1 MPELILAGGGL
12 ANGLLAA
19 RLVATRP
26 EVGFIVL
33 EGGATLGGNHTWS
46 FHGSDVSPAQL
57 EWLKPL
63 CTRSW
68 EGHDV
73 KLPGTERTLGGTYH
87 SIVSHDFD
95 QRLRAV
101 LGDRVRLS
109 TRIESLTSTSVTLST
124 GERLD
129 ATAVID
135 ARGKF
140 GTGPCG
146 YQKFLGREL
155 ELEAPHGL
163 TRPLLMDATVEQL
176 DGFRFVYFLPWDERR
191 VLVEDT
197 YYSDTAAVD
206 LLELGRRIDAVVAA
220 RGWRVAKVLREESAA
235 LPIPL
240 SGEAP
245 VLERPTLGVSGG
257 FFHATTGYSLPFAA
271 ELAERVATRR
281 DFSADALTRE
291 LAHAAR
297 EHWRSQSFFRTLNR
311 MLFLGA
317 EPAERVKVFSSF
329 YRLDEAA
336 IARFYAGRMT
346 AWDKLK
352 ALRRGAP
359 TVPAMK
365 ALRAVMSSGSP

>member
-19 RLVATRP
+19 RLAATRP
-26 EVGFIVL
+26 DVSFLVL
-33 EGGATLGGNHTWS
+33 EGGPTLGGNHTWS
-46 FHGSDVSPAQL
+46 FHGSDVSLAQL
-57 EWLKPL
+57 EWLKSL
-63 CTRSW
+63 CTRTW

-101 LGDRVRLS
+101 LGNRVRLS

-135 ARGKF
+135 ALGKF

-155 ELEAPHGL
+155 ELDAPHGL

-220 RGWRVAKVLREESAA
+220 RGWRVASVLREESAA

-240 SGEAP
+240 SGDAP
-245 VLERPTLGVSGG
+245 VFERPTLGVSGG

-271 ELAERVATRR
+271 ALAERVAARH
-281 DFSADALTRE
+281 DFNAAALTTE
-291 LAHAAR
+291 LARAAQ

-317 EPAERVKVFSSF
+317 EPAERVNVFSSF

-336 IARFYAGRMT
+336 IAHFYAGRMT
-346 AWDKLK
+346 AWEKLK

-365 ALRAVMSSGSP
+365 ALRAVMSSR